1 MNEQKFVNGL
11 FVNRRENAPDFVKA
25 NLAFNE
31 KFIAYLQ
38 ENFNAKGYVNV
49 DVLES
54 KEGKLYAKLN
64 DWKPQEQTGE
74 QKPISLFSLYGDE
87 QKDLEA
93 DKGFDVSS
101 VPF

>member
-64 DWKPQEQTGE
+64 DWKPQEPTGE
-74 QKPISLFSLYGDE
+74 QPPISLYGDE

>member
-64 DWKPQEQTGE
+64 DWKPQEPTGE
-74 QKPISLFSLYGDE
+74 KKPISLYGDE

-93 DKGFDVSS
+93 DKGLDVSKI
-101 VPF
+101 PF

>member
-1 MNEQKFVNGL
+1 MAEVKFVDGL
-11 FVNRRENAPDFVKA
+11 FVSKREGSPDFVKA
-25 NLAFNE
+25 NLAFTE

-64 DWKPQEQTGE
+64 DWKPEGQVNIYGNEAKNLNE
-74 QKPISLFSLYGDE
+74 DKEIDFSKISF
-87 QKDLEA
+87 
-93 DKGFDVSS
+93 
-101 VPF
+101 